1 MAADA
6 SRVGDRAAS
15 AHSPIDVSAVGS
27 HTALNILI
35 WSLLILALVTL
46 NEIAL
51 AELHAGRGASIGIE
65 NGPLEDAQLVLMVP
79 ALTLFWYAGLRGLGA
94 VRVAGVLI
102 ALAGMLAFSR
112 ELDFKS
118 FESPV
123 APTFD
128 WLVVHHLQDAIFAVL
143 GGAAALYLWLQ
154 RRYFWALVRLGLR
167 WQAWPCAAALFL
179 LSFAEFYLDGRPST
193 AGHFWE
199 ELVETNGYF
208 LFAIAAWRHA
218 CLIGDPVLDAP
229 L

>member
-1 MAADA
+1 MAADV
-6 SRVGDRAAS
+6 SRVGESATVRAPEQLAS
-15 AHSPIDVSAVGS
+15 TSSQ
-27 HTALNILI
+27 TALNALI
-35 WSLLILALVTL
+35 WALLILALVTL

-51 AELHAGRGASIGIE
+51 AQLHAGRGAAIGIE

-79 ALTLFWYAGLRGLGA
+79 AMALFWYAGWRGLGA

-118 FESPV
+118 FESPLT
-123 APTFD
+123 PDFD
-128 WLVVHHLQDAIFAVL
+128 WLVVHLLQDAIFAVL
-143 GGAAALYLWLQ
+143 GGTAAVYMWVQ

-179 LSFAEFYLDGRPST
+179 LCLAEFYLDGRPST

-208 LFAIAAWRHA
+208 LFAIAAWRHTT
-218 CLIGDPVLDAP
+218 LIGDPVLDAP

>member
-1 MAADA
+1 MAAE
-6 SRVGDRAAS
+6 VGRAGDSVAS
-15 AHSPIDVSAVGS
+15 ARTSSLAPVSTQ
-27 HTALNILI
+27 TALNTLI
-35 WSLLILALVTL
+35 WALLILALVTL

-51 AELHAGRGASIGIE
+51 AELHAGRGAAIGIE
-65 NGPLEDAQLVLMVP
+65 NGPLEDAQLVLMLP
-79 ALTLFWYAGLRGLGA
+79 AIALFWYAGWRGFGA

-118 FESPV
+118 FESPMT
-123 APTFD
+123 PDFD
-128 WLVVHHLQDAIFAVL
+128 WLVVHHLQDTIFAVL
-143 GGAAALYLWLQ
+143 GGAAAIYMWVQ

-179 LSFAEFYLDGRPST
+179 LCLAEFYLDGRPST

-208 LFAIAAWRHA
+208 LFAIAAWRHTT
-218 CLIGDPVLDAP
+218 LIGDPVLDVP